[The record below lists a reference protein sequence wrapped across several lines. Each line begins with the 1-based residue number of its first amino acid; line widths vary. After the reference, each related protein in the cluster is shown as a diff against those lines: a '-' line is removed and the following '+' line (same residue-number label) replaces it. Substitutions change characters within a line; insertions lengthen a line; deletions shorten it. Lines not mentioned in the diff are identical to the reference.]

1 MTTSPAAAPASGAAR
16 PSPTVARE
24 AAAVPV
30 LSGDEAL
37 EVAGEIAAELAAT
50 SLERD
55 RDRVL
60 PEREL
65 DRLSASGLLAVTV
78 PREHGGADLP
88 VEDLVE
94 VFRVLA
100 AGDPSVAQVP
110 HSHFVYVN
118 ALRHQGT
125 REQQW
130 FFFREV
136 LAGKRFGNAQS
147 ETGTRHVRDIRTTL
161 TPAGNGR
168 WTLQGTKGYSTGALF
183 ADWIPVLARQDTLAA
198 PGTGPLHVAW
208 VERRAPGVTVTDD
221 WNGMGQRTTASGT
234 VHLDQVEVHAD
245 RITPYHLTF
254 EGPQTYGAFAQV
266 LHAAIDVGIA
276 RAALAEAADFV
287 RTTSRPYPDAGV
299 DRAADDPLVVQALG
313 RMELDVRATEALLHE
328 AGRAVDRA
336 NADLD
341 AASAAAASLAVAAA
355 RAHSAQVSVE
365 VSSRL
370 FEVAGT
376 RSALD
381 TLNLDRHWRNARTHT
396 LHDPAAWKVQHLG
409 RHALDGTPPPNH
421 GQL

>member
-1 MTTSPAAAPASGAAR
+1 MTTSPAAPPAPGVGRTSLAA
-16 PSPTVARE
+16 V
-24 AAAVPV
+24 AAVPV
-30 LSGDEAL
+30 LSRDEAL
-37 EVAGEIAAELAAT
+37 AIAAEVAAELAAT
-50 SLERD
+50 SLDRD
-55 RDRVL
+55 RDRIL

-78 PREHGGADLP
+78 PAEHGGSNLP
-88 VEDLVE
+88 VENLVE
-94 VFRVLA
+94 VFRILA
-100 AGDPSVAQVP
+100 TGDPSVAQVP

-254 EGPQTYGAFAQV
+254 AGPQTYGAFAQV

-276 RAALAEAADFV
+276 RAALTEAADFV

-313 RMELDVRATEALLHE
+313 RMELGVRASEALLRE
-328 AGRAVDRA
+328 AARAVDAA

-341 AASAAAASLAVAAA
+341 AGSAAAASLAVAAA
-355 RAHSAQVSVE
+355 RAHSAHVSVD